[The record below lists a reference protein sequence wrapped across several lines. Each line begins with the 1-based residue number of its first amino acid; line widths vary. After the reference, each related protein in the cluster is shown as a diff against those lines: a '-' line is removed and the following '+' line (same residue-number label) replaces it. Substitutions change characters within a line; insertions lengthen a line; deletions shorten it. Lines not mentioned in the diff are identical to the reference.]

1 MLDGERYQRRIENA
15 SREKVGSKKIFG
27 RERGRNNMLETGKE
41 ACSNYINNISVA
53 TPANKIGIE
62 GNVLKK
68 ITLRN
73 GKLEV
78 LG

>member
-1 MLDGERYQRRIENA
+1 MI
-15 SREKVGSKKIFG
+15 REKKVVQRKIFG
-27 RERGRNNMLETGKE
+27 RKRGRNNMLETGKE
-41 ACSNYINNISVA
+41 ACSNYSNNISVA

-73 GKLEV
+73 GK
-78 LG
+78 

>member
-1 MLDGERYQRRIENA
+1 
-15 SREKVGSKKIFG
+15 
-27 RERGRNNMLETGKE
+27 MLETGKE